1 MADRPR
7 VILLSDEQFEAQT
20 LRSKKERD
28 EEAARGD
35 AYAEVV
41 NLSLYRT
48 LKRTI
53 DNLNATG
60 ECADFDINLGGE
72 YAYHCEGEEV
82 E

>member
-7 VILLSDEQFEAQT
+7 VIILNDEQFESHT
-20 LRSKKERD
+20 LRSKDERD

-48 LKRTI
+48 LKQTI
-53 DNLNATG
+53 ENLKTTG
-60 ECADFDINLGGE
+60 EGMDFDINLGGE
-72 YAYHCEGEEV
+72 YEYRCDGEEV